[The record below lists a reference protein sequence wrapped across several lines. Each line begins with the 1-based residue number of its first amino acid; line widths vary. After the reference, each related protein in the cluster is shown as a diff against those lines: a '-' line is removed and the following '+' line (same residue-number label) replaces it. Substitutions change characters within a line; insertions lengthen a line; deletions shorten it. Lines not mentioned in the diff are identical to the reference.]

1 MMPGMNGWELIARLR
16 RDAALSRIPV
26 CTMSAVEVGPSVE
39 VQHSLRKP
47 FELRELL
54 SVVARFAGSYGARSP

>member
-1 MMPGMNGWELIARLR
+1 
-16 RDAALSRIPV
+16 
-26 CTMSAVEVGPSVE
+26 MSAVEVGPSVE